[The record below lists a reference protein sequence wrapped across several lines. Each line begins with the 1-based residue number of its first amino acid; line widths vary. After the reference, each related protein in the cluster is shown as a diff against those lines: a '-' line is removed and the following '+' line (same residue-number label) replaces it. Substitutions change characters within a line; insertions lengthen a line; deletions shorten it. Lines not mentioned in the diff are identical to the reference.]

1 MLVLL
6 IDASFIIVHTS
17 LWSQDQLPD
26 KLKSRAGRGAC
37 PRSRAGAALSRLG
50 IAVHLF
56 LFDDSRE
63 SHDTMGHALVSK
75 LGMNGVFGTRAQE
88 FGELAGLRVLFS
100 LIVLAY
106 WLSRDAQARS
116 CRKASS
122 PQLCIRE
129 ASACRRACETPRCRP
144 MR

>member
-1 MLVLL
+1 
-6 IDASFIIVHTS
+6 
-17 LWSQDQLPD
+17 
-26 KLKSRAGRGAC
+26 
-37 PRSRAGAALSRLG
+37 
-50 IAVHLF
+50 
-56 LFDDSRE
+56 
-63 SHDTMGHALVSK
+63 MGHALVSK

-122 PQLCIRE
+122 PQL
-129 ASACRRACETPRCRP
+129 
-144 MR
+144 